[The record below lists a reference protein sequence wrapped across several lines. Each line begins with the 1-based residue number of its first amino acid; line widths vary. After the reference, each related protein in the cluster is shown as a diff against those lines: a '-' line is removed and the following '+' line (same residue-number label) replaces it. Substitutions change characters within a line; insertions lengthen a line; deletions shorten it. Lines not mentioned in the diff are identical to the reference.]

1 MPLSIQAVAVLT
13 GLTLPLALAAQEPAT
28 GAGTSTIGVFLD
40 CQTFYGCDADH
51 ARREIPYVNWMRHR
65 QDADVHTLVTARQ
78 TGGGGQEV
86 TLAFIGLRRFAGA
99 ADTLQHVSANTD
111 TQAEIREVVTRL
123 LKLGLTRFLAR
134 TPLAHRL
141 DLAYSAPDT
150 ADAQDAATAATDP
163 WNFWTFR
170 LRTGGY
176 LRGERQQ
183 NIRSFN
189 GTVTANRTTEA
200 FKLDVSAFAQTSRS
214 AYTLSDGIEYVS
226 PSASYSADVLV
237 VWSLG
242 PHWSVGGTV
251 DASRSTFSNQD
262 LSLSAGPAIEYDLF
276 PYDEST
282 RKKLTFMYSVQPV
295 HFNWEETTVTG
306 RLAETRMR
314 HQLQIG
320 TQIQQPWGQVFGSVS
335 GVQYFHDLRLHR
347 IDTFAGFTLRLV
359 RGLELSVFS
368 DFARIKEQFGLP
380 AGGLTDEE
388 ILLQRRARE
397 TDYRYGVNFSLSYR
411 FGSKFANVVNPRMGG
426 GNFFIVF

>member
-1 MPLSIQAVAVLT
+1 
-13 GLTLPLALAAQEPAT
+13 
-28 GAGTSTIGVFLD
+28 
-40 CQTFYGCDADH
+40 
-51 ARREIPYVNWMRHR
+51 
-65 QDADVHTLVTARQ
+65 
-78 TGGGGQEV
+78 
-86 TLAFIGLRRFAGA
+86 
-99 ADTLQHVSANTD
+99 
-111 TQAEIREVVTRL
+111 
-123 LKLGLTRFLAR
+123 
-134 TPLAHRL
+134 
-141 DLAYSAPDT
+141 
-150 ADAQDAATAATDP
+150 
-163 WNFWTFR
+163 
-170 LRTGGY
+170 
-176 LRGERQQ
+176 
-183 NIRSFN
+183 
-189 GTVTANRTTEA
+189 
-200 FKLDVSAFAQTSRS
+200 
-214 AYTLSDGIEYVS
+214 
-226 PSASYSADVLV
+226 
-237 VWSLG
+237 
-242 PHWSVGGTV
+242 
-251 DASRSTFSNQD
+251 
-262 LSLSAGPAIEYDLF
+262 
-276 PYDEST
+276 
-282 RKKLTFMYSVQPV
+282 VQPV